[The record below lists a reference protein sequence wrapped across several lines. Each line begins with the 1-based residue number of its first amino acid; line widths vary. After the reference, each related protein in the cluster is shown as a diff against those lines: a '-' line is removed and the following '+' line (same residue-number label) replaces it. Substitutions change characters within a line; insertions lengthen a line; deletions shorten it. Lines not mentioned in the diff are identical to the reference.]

1 MSNYGPMLCKRGS
14 ASHMAM
20 EHPKG
25 GLIYPEI
32 CLCVKGTLDSRVNTK
47 MECKNLSIFTLM
59 TYKNDVLDTL
69 SQIKYTIKINFTGF
83 FLLLNA
89 TNRKF
94 KTTLC
99 GSHLWLPLYLCWM
112 VLLF

>member
-1 MSNYGPMLCKRGS
+1 MQERS

-83 FLLLNA
+83 FTFECN
-89 TNRKF
+89 
-94 KTTLC
+94 
-99 GSHLWLPLYLCWM
+99 
-112 VLLF
+112 